1 MRPAPA
7 LSPLA
12 ATLPNDHTDTNDQF
26 YKIQNMTSYKD
37 IEKKIYKGL
46 QDTCVDAIN
55 FNGTFDAEV
64 KPEYLITMNIAK
76 AIGELN
82 FYPGSP
88 FLIRPEEQT
97 KVFATRCVPN
107 IVWEDIFAPT
117 IFRTAQNT
125 DRNGRFDIAVY
136 EGDTEKPLTAIEVKL
151 INPTEDYIKDDIK
164 RLSELLHLKDKQ
176 TGNSKIKHT
185 YFTCIEL
192 NEEIKFETETPEN
205 IKVIKAKYNGW
216 VQNILTELSKENTIY
231 SDTKFEIAALSID
244 KSLLLTP
251 EKRTGDDIF
260 DGDLYSQAKHFVGVI
275 VRLTKKSSS

>member
-1 MRPAPA
+1 
-7 LSPLA
+7 
-12 ATLPNDHTDTNDQF
+12 
-26 YKIQNMTSYKD
+26 MTSYKD

-46 QDTCVDAIN
+46 QETCVDAIN
-55 FNGTFDAEV
+55 FNGTFNTEV

-97 KVFATRCVPN
+97 KIFATRCVP
-107 IVWEDIFAPT
+107 DILWNDILAPT
-117 IFRTAQNT
+117 IFRSAQNT

-151 INPTEDYIKDDIK
+151 INPTVNDIKDDIK

-176 TGNSKIKHT
+176 TGVSKIKHT
-185 YFTCIEL
+185 YFACIEL
-192 NEEIKFETETPEN
+192 NEEIKFEIETLEE
-205 IKVIKAKYNGW
+205 IKVIKEKYNNW
-216 VQNILTELSKENTIY
+216 VRNILTELSQENAIY
-231 SDTKFEIAALSID
+231 SDTNFEIAALNID

-260 DGDLYSQAKHFVGVI
+260 DGDLYSQAKHFVGLI
-275 VRLTKKSSS
+275 VRLSKKSSS

>member
-1 MRPAPA
+1 M
-7 LSPLA
+7 
-12 ATLPNDHTDTNDQF
+12 TN
-26 YKIQNMTSYKD
+26 YKD

-107 IVWEDIFAPT
+107 ILWEDIFAPT
-117 IFRTAQNT
+117 IFNTAQNT
-125 DRNGRFDIAVY
+125 DRNGRFDIAIY
-136 EGDTEKPLTAIEVKL
+136 DGDTEKPLTAIEVKL
-151 INPTEDYIKDDIK
+151 INPTKNDIKDDIK

-176 TGNSKIKHT
+176 TGISKIERT
-185 YFTCIEL
+185 YFACIEL
-192 NEEIKFETETPEN
+192 NEVIKFDTETPEN
-205 IKVIKAKYNGW
+205 IKEIKQKYTIW
-216 VQNILTELSKENTIY
+216 LQSILKELSNLNGIFL
-231 SDTKFEIAALSID
+231 DTKFEIAALSID

-251 EKRTGDDIF
+251 EKKTGDDIF

>member
-1 MRPAPA
+1 MR
-7 LSPLA
+7 
-12 ATLPNDHTDTNDQF
+12 
-26 YKIQNMTSYKD
+26 SYKD

-55 FNGTFDAEV
+55 FNGTFDAKV
-64 KPEYLITMNIAK
+64 KPEYIITMNIAK

-82 FYPGSP
+82 FYPSSP

-97 KVFATRCVPN
+97 KTFATRCVPD
-107 IVWEDIFAPT
+107 ILWEDIFAPT

-125 DRNGRFDIAVY
+125 DRNGRFDITIY
-136 EGDTEKPLTAIEVKL
+136 EHDTEKPLTAIEVKL
-151 INPTEDYIKDDIK
+151 INPTENDIKDDIK
-164 RLSELLHLKDKQ
+164 RLSELLHLADKQ
-176 TGNSKIKHT
+176 TGNSKIKHS

-192 NEEIKFETETPEN
+192 NEAIKFESETLEN
-205 IKVIKAKYNGW
+205 IKKIKTKYTGWLESILAELVKVNVIFAN
-216 VQNILTELSKENTIY
+216 
-231 SDTKFEIAALSID
+231 TKFEIAALNID

-275 VRLTKKSSS
+275 VRLTKT

>member
-1 MRPAPA
+1 MR
-7 LSPLA
+7 
-12 ATLPNDHTDTNDQF
+12 
-26 YKIQNMTSYKD
+26 SYKD

-64 KPEYLITMNIAK
+64 KPEYIITMNVAK

-88 FLIRPEEQT
+88 FLIRPEERT
-97 KVFATRCVPN
+97 KVFATRCVPD
-107 IVWEDIFAPT
+107 ILWENIFAPT

-125 DRNGRFDIAVY
+125 DRNGRFDITVY
-136 EGDTEKPLTAIEVKL
+136 EDDTEKPLTAIEVKL
-151 INPTEDYIKDDIK
+151 INPSENDIKDDIK
-164 RLSELLHLKDKQ
+164 RLSELLHLADKQ
-176 TGNSKIKHT
+176 TGNSKIKHS

-192 NEEIKFETETPEN
+192 NEAIKFESETLEN
-205 IKVIKAKYNGW
+205 IKEIKTKYKGWLVSILAELAEVNVIFAN
-216 VQNILTELSKENTIY
+216 
-231 SDTKFEIAALSID
+231 TKFEIAALSID

-275 VRLTKKSSS
+275 VRLTKT